1 MAIIL
6 NSKKSTYGSPYAYY
20 TVEVLSISNRT
31 SASVDLEIKITSNL
45 AYASSRLGS
54 GYTLKANFDFLNSG
68 SWSSDITLKA
78 SSDSWSGTTKHYKT
92 TTMTVN
98 GLSSTDTLL
107 DKIKFRV
114 VSSASDHS
122 AGLNSTTC
130 SSVEIPSA
138 YNEPSLSIS
147 YVEQNPDLTNIG
159 VPNTTLV
166 NIISIKRFT
175 IGITFHEQGE
185 QLDKILVLDANNFV
199 LYESSNTTFDVNFS
213 SIDILPSSSS
223 DRVGIRFK
231 IINTWGDVSYS
242 NFIYFDYIMYFRPYI
257 IESSTKAKR
266 IGQLSGNV
274 GLTIKGNYFNDELAS
289 GVIPLIQHIYYKYW
303 ETGTTEPST
312 YVNEIPITSVTMN
325 NGTFNVNSYIV
336 SNINPT
342 KSYRFK
348 IKVQDDYSSVE
359 SSELLV
365 AVGESVW
372 DEYKDRVDFK
382 KLTVKGHEIKY
393 RNILNAVPTSDVT
406 LSTTNSTQIPVELNT
421 YVGDVNLLTGNKL
434 YISSDDGIK
443 IGAGV
448 SKVLV
453 SANILFTTGG
463 VGSTR
468 RGLSIHK
475 NNDSIMYTN
484 INGDTTYTGTCISNY
499 LVEVA
504 EDDIIYLYAIN
515 QGATGSV
522 VSSESSFITV
532 EVVE

>member
-6 NSKKSTYGSPYAYY
+6 NNKKSTYGSPYAYY
-20 TVEVLSISNRT
+20 TAEVLSISNRT

-107 DKIKFRV
+107 DSIKFRV

-122 AGLNSTTC
+122 AGLNSTAC

-138 YNEPSLSIS
+138 YIGPSLTTSWT
-147 YVEQNPDLTNIG
+147 EQNQDLISIG
-159 VPNTTLV
+159 IPNGTIV
-166 NIISIKRFT
+166 NNLSIKRFVLT
-175 IGITFHEQGE
+175 ITFHQEE
-185 QLDKILVLDANNFV
+185 ERLSKIQVLDANNV
-199 LYESSNTTFDVNFS
+199 IIYESSNATFNVDFS
-213 SIDILPSSSS
+213 TINLIETSSNKTK
-223 DRVGIRFK
+223 IRFK
-231 IINTWGDVSYS
+231 IINTWGDETLYYP
-242 NFIYFDYIMYFRPYI
+242 IEFDYIAYTKPYI
-257 IESSTKAKR
+257 IETTTKAKR

-274 GLTIKGNYFNDELAS
+274 GLTINGNYYNDEIVENVRPS
-289 GVIPLIQHIYYKYW
+289 IQHIYYKYW
-303 ETGTTEPST
+303 EVGTTEPAT
-312 YVNEIPITSVTMN
+312 YSNEIPSASITASD
-325 NGTFNVNSYIV
+325 GEFNVNSYV
-336 SNINPT
+336 VNNIDPT
-342 KSYRFK
+342 KAYRFK
-348 IKVQDDYSSVE
+348 IKVEDNFNNVE
-359 SSELLV
+359 SSELSV

-382 KLTVKGHEIKY
+382 KLTIQGHEIKY
-393 RNILNAVPTSDVT
+393 KNILNAKPTSDLT
-406 LSTTNSTQIPVELNT
+406 LSTTSYTQIPLELNN

-453 SANILFTTGG
+453 SANILFLTGG
-463 VGSTR
+463 SGATR
-468 RGLSIHK
+468 KGLAIYQ
-475 NNDSIMYTN
+475 NNDLVVYNN
-484 INGDTTYTGTCISNY
+484 INGDTTYTGASISQH
-499 LVEVA
+499 LIDVA
-504 EDDIIYLYAIN
+504 ENDIIYLYGIN
-515 QGATGSV
+515 QGASGSI
-522 VSSESSFITV
+522 VSQDNTFITV
-532 EVVE
+532 EVIE